1 MSSDENKRSPQTN
14 TRDVIWDYDDVNEQK
29 LVPGSSLNLSYE
41 GWEPIW
47 PQDNPIFNR
56 TYEYISSTKNS
67 SSSSLQSYNSSFKL
81 NESDYKSFCDR
92 NNTSDCNTL
101 TYKNDSNVNTTHT
114 ESSTQPIRKFVKSD
128 NDDFDLNK
136 TI

>member
-1 MSSDENKRSPQTN
+1 MHTSTAPRGGLLRGTAPLPSIAVEEAALEKRTVPPMAAATAGKGFD
-14 TRDVIWDYDDVNEQK
+14 TAPMEIYHVVIRCSIK
-29 LVPGSSLNLSYE
+29 
-41 GWEPIW
+41 
-47 PQDNPIFNR
+47 
-56 TYEYISSTKNS
+56 KNS